1 MDEAALV
8 PTLVYLM
15 LTVLL
20 VAWAVRSLEWLRVT
34 ETTVALAALLLLVES
49 GVAYEGVKRAM
60 EY

>member
-8 PTLVYLM
+8 PTIVY
-15 LTVLL
+15 VLL
-20 VAWAVRSLEWLRVT
+20 TAFVVAWAVRAFRWLRVT
-34 ETTVALAALLLLVES
+34 ETTVALAVLLLVVES